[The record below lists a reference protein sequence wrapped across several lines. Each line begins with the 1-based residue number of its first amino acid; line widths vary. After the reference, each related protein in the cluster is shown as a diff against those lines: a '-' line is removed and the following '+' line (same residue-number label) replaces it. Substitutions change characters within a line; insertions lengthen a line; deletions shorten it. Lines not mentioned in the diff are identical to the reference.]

1 MAMIGK
7 IRNMQ
12 TLLMI
17 VLGIGMLGFL
27 VPFDAV
33 LALMGR
39 GGTQEVGSVNGES
52 ISAVKYQQ
60 AVQNRKQLG
69 FTGDQLANEV
79 WNDLVTELVMSDEFA
94 NIGIEVTNKEFQELL
109 FGDIDSGYMSRAFY
123 SNGENKKVWVQ
134 RFRDMLLSDAGK
146 ASFIRYK
153 KVIIDKRIREKF
165 DVLTRVGVYANEL
178 EGKYEYLASERT
190 AEFKYVVKLFRNIQ
204 DSAVNVSDRDVQAY
218 YAEHK
223 SEKQYDQ
230 NEGRDITLVKIP
242 LTASQDD
249 IDALNASL
257 ESIKLDWGNIEDK
270 KAYAEAEE
278 NGSVV
283 SLRAKQVEESVEES
297 SFFDVEI
304 GTSVGPYKKGNSLI
318 LANVVS
324 RTMVPDT
331 AAKVRHILL
340 KAKDV
345 SDVSEMLA
353 LNATADS
360 LKRVLRNGGDFTDLA
375 ARFSEDPGS
384 KSNGGLYDF
393 FPQGQMVPEFND
405 FCFDKRIGSIGAVET
420 SYGIHLIEVLD
431 RRYKEEEVEIAAIV
445 VQIAPSDETKRE
457 AYNSAND
464 FAIESSNKEE
474 LISSAEIEGFTSSE
488 VLNIIRDAVTISGLR
503 DASEL
508 VRWVYGANVGEISHP
523 IIADNSY
530 IVAVLDLSKEDG
542 EPLFEAVE
550 DKMREG
556 AIKEAKGKLY
566 VELMSDGNL
575 EEIATAVNETV
586 GTGFKVNTK
595 TSAISGSGAG
605 AEPTVAGLGFS
616 IPVGEI
622 SNPVVGAHGIWVI
635 APVSVSSPAEK
646 TDFLEEQTTIVTRNR
661 SGVSQAV
668 VSGMLEA
675 SEVEDNRN

>member
-12 TLLMI
+12 TLLMV

-27 VPFDAV
+27 VPYDAV
-33 LALMGR
+33 LSLMGR
-39 GGTQEVGSVNGES
+39 GGDQEVGSVNGES
-52 ISAVKYQQ
+52 ISGAEYQQ
-60 AVQNRKQLG
+60 AVQNRKKLG
-69 FTGDQLANEV
+69 FSGDQLANEV
-79 WNDLVTELVMSDEFA
+79 WNDIVTELVMSEEFA
-94 NIGIEVTNKEFQELL
+94 DLGIEVTNLEFQELL

-123 SNGENKKVWVQ
+123 SNGENKKTWVNN
-134 RFRDMLLSDAGK
+134 FRNMLLTDVGK

-153 KVIIDKRIREKF
+153 KVIIEKRIREKF
-165 DVLTRVGVYANEL
+165 DVLTKVGVYANAL
-178 EGKYEYLASERT
+178 EGKYEYFAAERS
-190 AEFKYVVKLFRNIQ
+190 AEFKYVVKLFRNIP
-204 DSAVNVSDRDVQAY
+204 DSSVNVSDRDVQSY
-218 YAEHK
+218 FAEHK

-242 LTASQDD
+242 LTATQAD
-249 IDALNASL
+249 IDTLNARL
-257 ESIKLDWGNIEDK
+257 EAIKVDWENLEDK
-270 KAYAEAEE
+270 KAYAEVEE
-278 NGSVV
+278 TGSVV
-283 SLRAKQVEESVEES
+283 NLRAKQVEESIEES

-304 GTSVGPYKKGNSLI
+304 GTTVGPYKKGNSLI

-345 SDVSEMLA
+345 SDDSEMVA

-360 LKRVLRNGGDFTDLA
+360 LRRVLRNGGDFTDLA

-405 FCFDKRIGSIGAVET
+405 FCFDKRVGSIGAVET
-420 SYGIHLIEVLD
+420 SYGVHLIEVLD
-431 RRYKEEEVEIAAIV
+431 RRYKVEEVEVAAILF
-445 VQIAPSDETKRE
+445 QIVPSEETKRE
-457 AYNSAND
+457 AYNAAND
-464 FAIESSNKEE
+464 FAIESSNKEQ
-474 LISSAEIEGFTSSE
+474 LIISAEVEGYTSSE
-488 VLNIIRDAVTISGLR
+488 VLNIIREAKSISELR

-508 VRWVYGANVGEISHP
+508 VRWVYGAKVGEISHP

-530 IVAVLDLSKEDG
+530 IVAVLDLAKEDG

-556 AIKEAKGKLY
+556 AVKEAKGKLY
-566 VELMSDGNL
+566 AELMSAGNL
-575 EEIATAVNETV
+575 EDVASAVGETV
-586 GTGFKVNTK
+586 RTGFKVNTK

-616 IPVGEI
+616 IPIGEI
-622 SNPVVGAHGIWVI
+622 SNPVVGAHGVWVI
-635 APVSVSSPAEK
+635 APVSITEPAEK

-668 VSGMLEA
+668 VNGMLEA
-675 SEVEDNRN
+675 SDIEDNRN